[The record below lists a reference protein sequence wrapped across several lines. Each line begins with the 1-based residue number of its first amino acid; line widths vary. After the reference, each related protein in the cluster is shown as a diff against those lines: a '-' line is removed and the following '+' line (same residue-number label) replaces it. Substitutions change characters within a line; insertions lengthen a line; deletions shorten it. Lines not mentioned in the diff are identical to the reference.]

1 MRKPEGSVHRSV
13 QNLMFT
19 GIIKALGTIASTET
33 QNGGARLVVHCDELT
48 QFNIAVG
55 DSIAVNGVC
64 LTALQPD
71 ANHFSAD
78 ASAETLRLT
87 SLGNLKSG
95 HRVNLEPALKAGD
108 PLGGHLVSGHVD
120 GKATLIEFE
129 AEGDSRRMRFSVA
142 PELARYI
149 VHKGSVTLDG
159 VSLTV
164 NRVDG
169 NCFEVN
175 LIPHTLE
182 VTTLQQL
189 QPGDAVNLEV
199 DQIAR
204 YLERLLA
211 ARER

>member
-1 MRKPEGSVHRSV
+1 
-13 QNLMFT
+13 MFT
-19 GIIKALGTIASTET
+19 GIIKALGTIASTEP
-33 QNGGARLVVHCDELT
+33 QNGGARIVVQCDALA
-48 QFNIAVG
+48 QFKLEVG
-55 DSIAVNGVC
+55 DSVAVNGVC
-64 LTALQPD
+64 LTALEPD

-87 SLGNLKSG
+87 SLGRLQPG
-95 HRVNLEPALKAGD
+95 HHVNLEPALKAGD

-120 GKATLIEFE
+120 GNATLIESE
-129 AEGDSRRMRFSVA
+129 ADGDSQRMRFSVA

-164 NRVDG
+164 NRVEGHD
-169 NCFEVN
+169 FEVN
-175 LIPHTLE
+175 LIPHTLA
-182 VTTLQQL
+182 VTTLRQL
-189 QPGDAVNLEV
+189 RSGDKVNLEV